1 MVRNTEGG
9 KIAFYQAWTDDNLLI
24 FEYCGRVQAFRVI
37 PDGKYIIA
45 IEGGTIRADH
55 GAKGLIET
63 LEAMPA
69 ADLEKIIKKK
79 NILKH
84 KPGIPPGY
92 SCTRSGVPAGS
103 NPVAGFSVH

>member
-1 MVRNTEGG
+1 MVRNTKGG

-55 GAKGLIET
+55 GAKGLIDT
-63 LEAMPA
+63 LETMPA
-69 ADLEKIIKKK
+69 TDLEKIIKR
-79 NILKH
+79 I
-84 KPGIPPGY
+84 
-92 SCTRSGVPAGS
+92 
-103 NPVAGFSVH
+103 F